1 VKLSGVGASE
11 GVAVG
16 PVFVPRTDTPEPQ
29 RTGIDEG
36 EVEAELER
44 FGDAVTV
51 VAGKITETAEG
62 LRESGNEDEAGIF
75 DFHAEM
81 AEDPELASAVE
92 ERVKNLQSP
101 EAAVLAAGEEYA
113 AEFEAM
119 EDEYLSARADD
130 VRDVTRQ
137 ISAELM
143 GQADSGFGALHEPS
157 VVLAKSLAP
166 SDTARIPKGMAL
178 AFVTAEGS
186 RTSHVSIMAR
196 SMGIPAVVGVGD
208 DLLGALEARTVAVDG
223 AEGSAITDPD
233 PETVTKFEELSRAL
247 AEERA
252 ALDRYRHAEART
264 ADGRRIE
271 VAANLGSASE
281 AEDAIERGAEGVGL
295 FRTEFLFMERDDL
308 PTEDEQYDAYSTV
321 ARAFGGKPV
330 IIRTLDVGGDKNL
343 PGVDQIHEDNPFLG
357 WRGIRMSLD
366 TPNLFKPQLR
376 SLLRAAAHGNV
387 KVMFPMVVEAGELRA
402 AKEMVAQA
410 RVELEEEGV
419 EVGKIETGVMIET
432 PAAAVC
438 AAELAAEA
446 AFFSI
451 GTNDLVQYTLAA
463 DRGNERL
470 RRLQSADHPA
480 VLALIRQ
487 TCKAAQEA
495 NIPVGVC
502 GEAAGDPQLIPVL
515 IDLGVTELSMAA
527 PSIPRAKKVVA
538 DVGEGSRSA
547 HLDPAPT
554 AEGEATP

>member
-1 VKLSGVGASE
+1 MPVKLSGVGASE

-16 PVFVPRTDTPEPQ
+16 PAFVPQMGRPEPE
-29 RTGIDEG
+29 RTRIDKS

-44 FGDAVTV
+44 FGDAVQV
-51 VAGKITETAEG
+51 VIGRTTETADE

-75 DFHAEM
+75 DFHAGI

-92 ERVKNLQSP
+92 ERVRNLESP
-101 EAAVLAAGEEYA
+101 EAAVLSAGEEYA
-113 AEFEAM
+113 GEFEAM

-130 VRDVTRQ
+130 VRDVTHQ

-143 GQADSGFGALHEPS
+143 GQGGSGFEALQRPS
-157 VVLAKSLAP
+157 IVLARSLAP
-166 SDTARIPKGMAL
+166 SDTARIQKGMAL

-208 DLLGALEARTVAVDG
+208 ALSEALDAETVAVDG
-223 AEGSAITDPD
+223 TEGSAITDPD
-233 PETVTKFEELSRAL
+233 RETVARFEEMSQAL

-252 ALDRYRHAEART
+252 ALDQYRHEEART

-281 AEDAIERGAEGVGL
+281 AEGALEWGAEGVGL

-308 PTEDEQYDAYSTV
+308 PSEDEQYDVYGTV
-321 ARAFGGKPV
+321 ARAFGEKPV

-343 PGVDQIHEDNPFLG
+343 PGVDQVHEDNPFLG

-366 TPNLFKPQLR
+366 TPDLFKPQLR
-376 SLLRAAAHGNV
+376 AILRAAAYGNL
-387 KVMFPMVVEAGELRA
+387 KVMFPMVVEVGELRA
-402 AKEMVAQA
+402 AKQMLVEA
-410 RVELEEEGV
+410 RGELEAEGV
-419 EVGKIETGVMIET
+419 EVGNIETGVMIET

-438 AAELAAEA
+438 AAELAAEST
-446 AFFSI
+446 FFSI

-470 RRLQSADHPA
+470 RRLQDADHPA
-480 VLALIRQ
+480 VLTLIRQ
-487 TCKAAQEA
+487 TCEAAEEA

-502 GEAAGDPQLIPVL
+502 GEAAGEPHMIPKLIN
-515 IDLGVTELSMAA
+515 LGVTELSMSA
-527 PSIPRAKKVVA
+527 PSIPRAKKVVS
-538 DVGEGSRSA
+538 EQ
-547 HLDPAPT
+547 
-554 AEGEATP
+554 

>member
-1 VKLSGVGASE
+1 MKLSGVGASE

-16 PVFVPRTDTPEPQ
+16 PAFVPRTGGSEPE
-29 RTGIDEG
+29 RTGIGEG
-36 EVEAELER
+36 EVEAELGR
-44 FGDAVTV
+44 FGDAVRV
-51 VAGKITETAEG
+51 VAARISETAEG

-113 AEFEAM
+113 AEFEAI
-119 EDEYLSARADD
+119 EDEYLSSRADD
-130 VRDVTRQ
+130 VRDVARQ

-143 GQADSGFGALHEPS
+143 GQADSGFEALYEPS

-166 SDTARIPKGMAL
+166 SDTARIPKGLAL

-208 DLLGALEARTVAVDG
+208 ALSGALEAETVAVDG
-223 AEGSAITDPD
+223 TEGSAITDPD
-233 PETVTKFEELSRAL
+233 PETVARFDKLSQAL
-247 AEERA
+247 AEERV
-252 ALDRYRHAEART
+252 ALDQYRHAEART
-264 ADGRRIE
+264 ADGLRIE

-281 AEDAIERGAEGVGL
+281 AEEALEWGAEGVGL

-308 PTEDEQYDAYSTV
+308 PTEEEQYDAYSTV
-321 ARAFGGKPV
+321 ARAFGHKPV

-366 TPNLFKPQLR
+366 TPDLFKPQLR
-376 SLLRAAAHGNV
+376 ALLRAAAHGNV
-387 KVMFPMVVEAGELRA
+387 KVMFPMVVEAGELLA
-402 AKEMVAQA
+402 AKEMLAEA
-410 RVELEEEGV
+410 RRELEEQGAD
-419 EVGKIETGVMIET
+419 VGEIETGVMIET

-470 RRLQSADHPA
+470 RRLQGADHPA

-487 TCKAAQEA
+487 TCSAAQEA

-502 GEAAGDPQLIPVL
+502 GEAAGDPQLIPNL
-515 IDLGVTELSMAA
+515 LDLGVTELSMAA
-527 PSIPRAKKVVA
+527 PSIPKAKKVVS
-538 DVGEGSRSA
+538 EWKR
-547 HLDPAPT
+547 T
-554 AEGEATP
+554 

>member
-1 VKLSGVGASE
+1 MKLSGVGASE

-16 PVFVPRTDTPEPQ
+16 PAFVPQTGRPEPE
-29 RTGIDEG
+29 RTRIDEG
-36 EVEAELER
+36 EVEVELQR
-44 FGDAVTV
+44 FRDAVKV
-51 VAGKITETAEG
+51 VVGRISETADV

-81 AEDPELASAVE
+81 AEDLELDSAVD
-92 ERVKNLQSP
+92 ERVKNLESP

-113 AEFEAM
+113 AEFAAM

-143 GQADSGFGALHEPS
+143 GQAASGFEALHRPS
-157 VVLAKSLAP
+157 IVLAKSLAP
-166 SDTARIPKGMAL
+166 SETARIQRGMAL

-208 DLLGALEARTVAVDG
+208 ALSEALGAEKVAVDG
-223 AEGSAITDPD
+223 FEGSAITNPD
-233 PETVTKFEELSRAL
+233 RETVARFEEMSRAL

-252 ALDRYRHAEART
+252 ALDQYRHKQART
-264 ADGRRIE
+264 SDGRRIE

-281 AEDAIERGAEGVGL
+281 AEGALEWGAEGVGL

-308 PTEDEQYDAYSTV
+308 PSEDEQYDVYSTV
-321 ARAFGGKPV
+321 ARAFGEKPV

-343 PGVDQIHEDNPFLG
+343 PGIDQIHEDNPFLG

-366 TPNLFKPQLR
+366 TPDLFKPQLR
-376 SLLRAAAHGNV
+376 AILRAATHGNL

-402 AKEMVAQA
+402 AKKILDEA
-410 RVELEEEGV
+410 RGELEGEGV
-419 EVGKIETGVMIET
+419 EVGEIKTGVMIET

-438 AAELAAEA
+438 AAELAAES

-470 RRLQSADHPA
+470 RRLQDADHPA

-487 TCKAAQEA
+487 TCEAAEEA

-502 GEAAGDPQLIPVL
+502 GEAAGEPQMIPKLIN
-515 IDLGVTELSMAA
+515 LGVTELSMSA
-527 PSIPRAKKVVA
+527 PSIPRAKKIVS
-538 DVGEGSRSA
+538 E
-547 HLDPAPT
+547 L
-554 AEGEATP
+554 

>member
-1 VKLSGVGASE
+1 MKLSGVGASE

-16 PVFVPRTDTPEPQ
+16 PAFVPQTGRPEPE
-29 RTGIDEG
+29 RTRIDEG
-36 EVEAELER
+36 EVEVELRR
-44 FGDAVTV
+44 FRDAVEV
-51 VAGKITETAEG
+51 VVGKISETADG

-81 AEDPELASAVE
+81 AEDPELASAVD
-92 ERVKNLQSP
+92 ERVKNLESP

-113 AEFEAM
+113 AEFAAM

-143 GQADSGFGALHEPS
+143 GQAASGFEALHRPS
-157 VVLAKSLAP
+157 IVLARSLAP
-166 SDTARIPKGMAL
+166 SDTARIQKGMAL

-208 DLLGALEARTVAVDG
+208 ALSEALDAETVAVDG
-223 AEGSAITDPD
+223 TEGSAITDPD
-233 PETVTKFEELSRAL
+233 RETVARFEEMSQAL

-252 ALDRYRHAEART
+252 ALDQYRHKQART

-281 AEDAIERGAEGVGL
+281 AEGALEWGAEGVGL

-308 PTEDEQYDAYSTV
+308 PSEDEQYDAYSTV
-321 ARAFGGKPV
+321 ARAFGEKPV

-343 PGVDQIHEDNPFLG
+343 PGIDQIHEDNPFLG

-366 TPNLFKPQLR
+366 TPDLFKPQLR
-376 SLLRAAAHGNV
+376 AILRAAAHGNL
-387 KVMFPMVVEAGELRA
+387 KVMFPMVVEVEELRA
-402 AKEMVAQA
+402 AKKMLDEA
-410 RVELEEEGV
+410 RGELEEEGV
-419 EVGKIETGVMIET
+419 EVGEVETGVMIET

-438 AAELAAEA
+438 AAELAAES

-470 RRLQSADHPA
+470 RRLQDADHPA

-487 TCKAAQEA
+487 TCEAAEEA

-502 GEAAGDPQLIPVL
+502 GEAAGEPQMIPKLIN
-515 IDLGVTELSMAA
+515 LGVTELSMSA
-527 PSIPRAKKVVA
+527 PSIPRAKKVV
-538 DVGEGSRSA
+538 S
-547 HLDPAPT
+547 
-554 AEGEATP
+554 EATP